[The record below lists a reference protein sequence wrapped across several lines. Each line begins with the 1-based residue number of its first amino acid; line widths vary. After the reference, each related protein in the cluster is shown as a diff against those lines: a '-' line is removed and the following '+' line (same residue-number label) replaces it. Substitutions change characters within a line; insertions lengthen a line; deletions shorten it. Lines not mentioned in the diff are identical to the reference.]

1 MGIDR
6 HGDPKDRGA
15 ADSWYGRPY
24 EPHWW
29 PAGTGKGYRIGA
41 GGMTPA
47 EIEDYK
53 AGWVENEESGGRKA
67 W

>member
-1 MGIDR
+1 MK

-47 EIEDYK
+47 EIDEYK
-53 AGWVENEESGGRKA
+53 AGWAENEEAGGRKE